1 MNDPEAR
8 LDVLHG
14 ELVDAVTRAARAR
27 QAAALTAQ
35 FETMR
40 REMSAHTQL

>member
-1 MNDPEAR
+1 MS
-8 LDVLHG
+8 LHG
-14 ELVDAVTRAARAR
+14 RLVDAVTRAARAR

-40 REMSAHTQL
+40 REMSPTPAYKRGAPDRL